1 MNPVLKKWLLAVL
14 AMVLLVLMM
23 GWMAGVFHPKVR
35 PGDSAVPSQQAVGV
49 SAFVVEQV
57 SVAATEAVPA
67 TIGARQ
73 ATTISSRVLARITRV
88 LVRAG
93 DSVSEGQL
101 LLELERSDLESK
113 LAQWQQRAVA
123 VRARLTEARLNLERA
138 QDLQKRGL
146 VAQAVLDEA
155 RASHDE
161 LQAELATAQRS
172 MEEAEVA
179 ISYTE
184 IRSPFDGR
192 VVDRFAE
199 PGDTASPGEKL
210 LALYNPLS
218 LRVEAAVR
226 ESLALQL
233 QLDQEVQVEIPAQG
247 RVLAAQIE
255 ELVPA
260 ADPGSRSFLVKAR
273 IEYQQ
278 DLLPGMYARLLI
290 PAGEETLVIIPDSLV
305 SRFGQLDVVWVQ
317 RDTQTERRFIRLG
330 RPMGPGQVEVVS
342 GLASGEVLVP
352 KPD

>member
-14 AMVLLVLMM
+14 AVVLLVLMM

-35 PGDSAVPSQQAVGV
+35 PGDRAVPDQQEAGAG
-49 SAFVVEQV
+49 AFVVERV
-57 SVAATEAVPA
+57 SVAATEPVPA

-101 LLELERSDLESK
+101 LLELERSDLESR
-113 LAQWQQRAVA
+113 LAQLQQRTVA
-123 VRARLTEARLNLERA
+123 VSARLTEARLNLERA

-155 RASHDE
+155 RASHDA
-161 LQAELATAQRS
+161 LQADLASAQRS

-184 IRSPFDGR
+184 IRSPIDGR

-199 PGDTASPGEKL
+199 PGDTASPGERL
-210 LALYNPLS
+210 LSLYNPLS

-226 ESLALQL
+226 ESLALPLKLGQ
-233 QLDQEVQVEIPAQG
+233 DVQVEIPAQG
-247 RVLAAQIE
+247 RVLAGQIE

-278 DLLPGMYARLLI
+278 DLLPGMYARLLL
-290 PAGEETLVIIPDSLV
+290 PAGEEMLVIIPAGLV
-305 SRFGQLDVVWVQ
+305 SGFGQLDVVWVK
-317 RDTQTERRFIRLG
+317 RGAQTERRFIRLG
-330 RPMGPGQVEVVS
+330 RQMGSGQLEVVS
-342 GLASGEVLVP
+342 GLEAGEVLVP
-352 KPD
+352 KPQ